1 MPPNYS
7 FSLSKEMTE
16 NGLFLSFF
24 FTGFEM
30 KGFFFLF
37 NTNEIFFLKKIS
49 TSFFGFL
56 VGQGC
61 SLRFRFMNFIVS
73 LICCL
78 VSEKREGN
86 GRKKVSGIE
95 Y

>member
-37 NTNEIFFLKKIS
+37 NTNEIFFFLK
-49 TSFFGFL
+49 FL
-56 VGQGC
+56 Q
-61 SLRFRFMNFIVS
+61 VS
-73 LICCL
+73 LGFWL
-78 VSEKREGN
+78 AKDV
-86 GRKKVSGIE
+86 V
-95 Y
+95 